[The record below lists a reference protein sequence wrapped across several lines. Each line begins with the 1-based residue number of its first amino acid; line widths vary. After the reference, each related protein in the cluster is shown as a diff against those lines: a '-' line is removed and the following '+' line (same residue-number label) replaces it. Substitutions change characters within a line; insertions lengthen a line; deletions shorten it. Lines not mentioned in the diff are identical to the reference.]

1 MKKII
6 FATGNRHKA
15 EEVRAIFGNGDIELI
30 TLNDLENPPVII
42 EDGKTFEENSLIKAR
57 TVFEKY
63 KLPVIAD
70 DSGLEVEQLNGAPG
84 IYSAR
89 YSGEEGNYKK
99 NNEKLIADLK
109 DFPEPHKARFVCVV
123 SYIDSEKV
131 VVAEGELQGEIIGEY
146 RGVNGFGYD
155 PLFVPEGY
163 SKSLA
168 EITPEE
174 KNKISHRAKAF
185 ENIKRKLN
193 L

>member
-15 EEVRAIFGNGDIELI
+15 EEVKAIFGNADIELI

-99 NNEKLIADLK
+99 NNEKLLADLK

-123 SYIDSEKV
+123 SYIDSEQV

-155 PLFVPEGY
+155 PLFVPTGY

>member
-15 EEVRAIFGNGDIELI
+15 EEVKAIFGNADIELI

-99 NNEKLIADLK
+99 NNEKLLADLK